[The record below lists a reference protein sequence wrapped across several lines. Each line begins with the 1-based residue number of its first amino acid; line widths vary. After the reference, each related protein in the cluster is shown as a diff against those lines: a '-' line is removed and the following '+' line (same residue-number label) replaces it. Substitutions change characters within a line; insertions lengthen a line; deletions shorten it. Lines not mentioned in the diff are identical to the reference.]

1 MLDYG
6 HLVLAT
12 GARNRL
18 LDIPNANLAD
28 VRYLRILDES
38 EALRQRIASAR
49 HVVVIGAGF
58 IGLEFAATARA
69 KGLEVDV
76 VELGTRVMARAVTAE
91 ISDYFQERHT
101 AAGIRIHLGVQ
112 ATSIESDGTNV
123 TGVSLS
129 DGRHM
134 PADLVVVGVGVLPNV
149 ELAAEAGLPVA
160 AGIIVDEQLLTSDPN
175 ISAIGDCALF
185 ASPRF
190 GGSLRLESVQNATD
204 HARCVAARLTGDAKP
219 YDGQP
224 WFWSDQGDDKLQIAG
239 LTTGYDRVVVRGD
252 RAQRV
257 VLGLLLQGRPAGRHR
272 VRQSRRGPRV
282 RTQDSWPEQVDHAGT
297 GGRSQ
302 FRSEG
307 CAGLRRLFGECR
319 MQRARSGTL
328 ADAIRSYRATV
339 LHPGVRRDDEGPP
352 QLPPPSASMARR
364 PSAARRSTPRHWR
377 KQARRES
384 VVPPASC
391 AATAPTK
398 QSPAPV
404 VSTALTVRP
413 AMISG
418 LPSIERK
425 HAALAQRHADDF
437 VLAGL
442 QRSRCLDEAGII
454 VAVAKFGLRQQAEL
468 GFIEDQDIDEIE
480 QLARRIRS
488 PAPD

>member
-1 MLDYG
+1 MTQGPVLIAGAGHAGFQLAASLRQHGYRERICLINDEAHLPYQRPPLSKAYLKGEGRPDSLMFRPDKFYRDQNIELIADRAAFIDRAARKLLLASGAFLDYG

-28 VRYLRILDES
+28 VKYLRILDES
-38 EALRQRIASAR
+38 EVLRQRIATAR

-58 IGLEFAATARA
+58 IGLEFAATARI

-76 VELGTRVMARAVTAE
+76 VELGARVMARAVTAE

-129 DGRHM
+129 DGRHV

-160 AGIIVDEQLLTSDPN
+160 SGIIVDEHLLTSDPN

-204 HARCVAARLTGDAKP
+204 HARCVAARLTGNAKA

-224 WFWSDQGDDKLQIAG
+224 WFWSDQADDKLQIAG

-252 RAQRV
+252 PAQRSFSAFCYKAGQLV
-257 VLGLLLQGRPAGRHR
+257 GIESVNRAADHVFGRKILGTTRSIA
-272 VRQSRRGPRV
+272 
-282 RTQDSWPEQVDHAGT
+282 PEQA
-297 GGRSQ
+297 
-302 FRSEG
+302 
-307 CAGLRRLFGECR
+307 
-319 MQRARSGTL
+319 
-328 ADAIRSYRATV
+328 ADLSFD
-339 LHPGVRRDDEGPP
+339 L
-352 QLPPPSASMARR
+352 
-364 PSAARRSTPRHWR
+364 
-377 KQARRES
+377 K
-384 VVPPASC
+384 
-391 AATAPTK
+391 
-398 QSPAPV
+398 
-404 VSTALTVRP
+404 
-413 AMISG
+413 
-418 LPSIERK
+418 
-425 HAALAQRHADDF
+425 AAL
-437 VLAGL
+437 V
-442 QRSRCLDEAGII
+442 
-454 VAVAKFGLRQQAEL
+454 
-468 GFIEDQDIDEIE
+468 
-480 QLARRIRS
+480 
-488 PAPD
+488 